1 MQLQEGYM
9 CGIRVNG
16 LNLAWFLY
24 EDGSRGAEV
33 IRPYLDGFL
42 GFYTADVFVD
52 LWGLRDLRSV

>member
-1 MQLQEGYM
+1 M